1 MVAGYFLVDDQII
14 KQINLYSS
22 KRDVPVFFLIVK
34 LEIVVIVIYLFVDIL
49 YHNNDN
55 LLLFKP
61 TVLMLVLIKLCI

>member
-1 MVAGYFLVDDQII
+1 MVAGYFLADDQII

-34 LEIVVIVIYLFVDIL
+34 LEIVVIVIYLFVDKL
-49 YHNNDN
+49 YHNNEN